1 MWGEVLKDNEPKGTA
16 KVTCLRDQTDKVIPG
31 RAEWVGWDEAG
42 KGGHR
47 SYMRVYL
54 ALHKPKVGTSRFIR
68 TVWGV
73 RVYFTRELF
82 TKAVIV
88 GSL

>member
-1 MWGEVLKDNEPKGTA
+1 MGHWA
-16 KVTCLRDQTDKVIPG
+16 
-31 RAEWVGWDEAG
+31 AEMKRG

-47 SYMRVYL
+47 SYMQVYL

-68 TVWGV
+68 TDWGV
-73 RVYFTRELF
+73 RVYFIRELF